1 MCILHASGRD
11 GKMRAFPSLGFA
23 QSGYFYKVLRMS
35 PLHGRLFATIV
46 PLALLVAGSHAA
58 DSASTITSVERS
70 PGGVLKL
77 TLKLP
82 ESRYAVVQRSQSL
95 AGPWKPVAIVRGAAD
110 PVVTRDNA
118 PLGDTGFMRAILHDV
133 TSPVDTDGDGIDD
146 IAELDSPGTL
156 NPLNSAPAIAAVN
169 GATQIPDRASYESLS
184 HRDNFPGAQNI
195 REVKFVIFGVDTD
208 SPELYFVD
216 SNTHTYHFR
225 FAVAVGRYSNNSS
238 FSADT
243 YFTNINR
250 KNLAGSIVAHDNY
263 LDPEGRQGI
272 YTVEFWP
279 TDPVAFR
286 FVEKA
291 FSLITAG
298 MPFLDGNIAY
308 HPASETQRGVL
319 QSEAAQYAQT
329 NIRTIFA
336 EELFGNVT
344 YSALNPG
351 ECFGRLR
358 YITGTETLSVRDVAI
373 LRTIPNDL
381 THVAGI
387 ITETQQ
393 TPLSHINLK
402 AKQNGTPNAFLL
414 EASSHPEIAPLLGEN
429 VYLKI
434 GPDGFEIRSATQI
447 EVDTYFDT
455 IRPDTPQTP
464 IRDLSQTTIE
474 PLSEIGF
481 EDAPAFGSKSA
492 NVGEL
497 QDFLPAVTP
506 DGFAVPF
513 YFYDEFM
520 KFNGFYAEAEAM
532 MADATFQTDP
542 ATREAALEAFRK
554 RIAKYGVVPYWMST
568 ALGDIQETFPA
579 SLSIRFR
586 SSTNNED
593 LEGFNG
599 AGLYD
604 SYSHH
609 PNEGHF
615 VKSAKQVWA
624 GLWTYRAFE
633 EREFWRIDHATA
645 AMGILIHPNYSAEVA
660 NGVGVTKNPY
670 LPGAG
675 WDGHYMNVQVG
686 ENLITNPEP
695 GSLPDEFTIA
705 NLSGGGGF
713 EIQYIRHSNLI
724 PDGETVMTRDQALA
738 LRGHM
743 ASLHSRFKSLYN
755 GDSNFAMEIE
765 FKITAA
771 GEIVIKQARPWV
783 D

>member
-1 MCILHASGRD
+1 MILLPGR
-11 GKMRAFPSLGFA
+11 F
-23 QSGYFYKVLRMS
+23 
-35 PLHGRLFATIV
+35 FATAFL
-46 PLALLVAGSHAA
+46 PFSLLIAGANA
-58 DSASTITSVERS
+58 DVSTSPIRTVDRS

-77 TLKLP
+77 TLDLP
-82 ESRYAVVQRSQSL
+82 EDRYAIIQRSQSI
-95 AGPWKPVAIVRGAAD
+95 AGPWKPVAIVRGAID
-110 PVVTRDNA
+110 PVEVRDNA
-118 PLGDTGFMRAILHDV
+118 PFGQSGYMRTGLHDV
-133 TSPVDTDGDGIDD
+133 ASPVDTDGDGIND
-146 IAELDSPGTL
+146 IAELESPGTQ
-156 NPLNSAPAIAAVN
+156 NPLNPAPVITARN
-169 GATQIPDRASYESLS
+169 GVTQLPDRAKYEELS

-195 REVKFVIFGVDTD
+195 REVKFVIFGIHTD
-208 SPELYFVD
+208 SPELYFVN
-216 SNTHTYHFR
+216 SKTHIYHSA
-225 FAVAVGRYSNNSS
+225 FAMGVGRYNSNGA
-238 FSADT
+238 FSNDT
-243 YFTNINR
+243 YFTNTNR

-272 YTVEFWP
+272 YTFEFWP

-291 FSLITAG
+291 FTLITAG

-308 HPASETQRGVL
+308 HPASETQRGL
-319 QSEAAQYAQT
+319 LETEAAEYAET

-336 EELFGNVT
+336 EELFGNVS

-358 YITGTETLSVRDVAI
+358 LITGTETVSVRDVVI

-381 THVAGI
+381 SHVSGI
-387 ITETQQ
+387 LTETQQ

-414 EASSHPEIAPLLGEN
+414 EASAHPEIAPLLGEN

-434 GPDGFEIRSATQI
+434 GPDGFEIRAASQG
-447 EVDTYFDT
+447 EVDNYFNS
-455 IRPDTPQTP
+455 IRPTTPQIP
-464 IRDLSQTTIE
+464 IRNLSQTAIK
-474 PLSEIGF
+474 PLSDIGF

-492 NVGEL
+492 NLAEL
-497 QDFLPAVTP
+497 SSFLPAVTP
-506 DGFAVPF
+506 EGFAVPF

-520 KFNGFYAEAEAM
+520 KFNGFYAEAATM
-532 MADATFQTDP
+532 MADPTFQTDP
-542 ATREAALEAFRK
+542 VTREAALKAFRK
-554 RIAKYGVVPYWMST
+554 RITKYGVLPYWIST
-568 ALGDIQETFPA
+568 ALSDIQQSFPA
-579 SLSIRFR
+579 SRSIRFR

-599 AGLYD
+599 AGLYE

-615 VKSAKQVWA
+615 AKSAKQVWA

-633 EREFWRIDHATA
+633 EREFWRIDHMTA
-645 AMGILIHPNYSAEVA
+645 AMGILVHPNYSAEKA

-670 LPGAG
+670 LPGPG

-705 NLSGGGGF
+705 NLTFDNAF

-724 PDGETVMTRDQALA
+724 PAGETVMTRAQALQ
-738 LRGHM
+738 LRSNM
-743 ASLHSRFKSLYN
+743 ATLHNRFKTLYRGN
-755 GDSNFAMEIE
+755 STFAMEIE
-765 FKITAA
+765 FKITAT
-771 GEIVIKQARPWV
+771 GDIIIKQARPWV

>member
-1 MCILHASGRD
+1 
-11 GKMRAFPSLGFA
+11 
-23 QSGYFYKVLRMS
+23 MS
-35 PLHGRLFATIV
+35 CLHGQFLTNAILPF
-46 PLALLVAGSHAA
+46 ALLVAVSQG
-58 DSASTITSVERS
+58 DESASTITSVDES
-70 PGGVLKL
+70 PGGVLQL
-77 TLKLP
+77 TLDLP

-95 AGPWKPVAIVRGAAD
+95 NGPWKPVAIVRGALA
-110 PVVTRDNA
+110 PIEVRDNA
-118 PLGDTGFMRAILHDV
+118 PFRRSGFMRTVLHDV
-133 TSPVDTDGDGIDD
+133 TSPIDTDGDGIDD
-146 IAELDSPGTL
+146 IAELASPGIR
-156 NPLNSAPAIAAVN
+156 NPLNPAPVITKRN
-169 GATQIPDRASYESLS
+169 GATQLPDRASYEELS

-195 REVKFVIFGVDTD
+195 REVKFVIFGVHTD
-208 SPELYFVD
+208 SPELYFVN
-216 SNTHTYHFR
+216 SKTHTYHSS
-225 FAVAVGRYSNNSS
+225 FAIGVGRYNNNSS
-238 FSADT
+238 FSGDT
-243 YFTNINR
+243 YFTNTNR

-263 LDPEGRQGI
+263 LDPKGRQGI
-272 YTVEFWP
+272 YTFEFWP

-291 FSLITAG
+291 HILITSG

-308 HPASETQRGVL
+308 HPASETQRAVL
-319 QSEAAQYAQT
+319 RSEESQYAQT

-336 EELFGNVT
+336 EELFGNLT

-351 ECFGRLR
+351 ESYGRLR
-358 YITGTETLSVRDVAI
+358 LFTGTETLSVRDIVI
-373 LRTIPNDL
+373 LQTIPNDI

-387 ITETQQ
+387 ITETPQ

-402 AKQNGTPNAFLL
+402 AKQNDTPNAFVRG
-414 EASSHPEIAPLLGEN
+414 ASTHPDITPLLGQN
-429 VYLKI
+429 VRFEVTS
-434 GPDGFEIRSATQI
+434 DGFVMEATSQA
-447 EVDTYFDT
+447 EVENYLELK
-455 IRPDTPQTP
+455 RPNSTQSP
-464 IRDLSQTTIE
+464 IPDLSRKTIE

-481 EDAPAFGSKSA
+481 EDGTAFGSKAS
-492 NVGEL
+492 NLGEL
-497 QDFLPAVTP
+497 QRFLPTITP
-506 DGFAVPF
+506 EGFAVPF

-520 KFNGFYAEAEAM
+520 KFNGFYAASEAM
-532 MADATFQTDP
+532 MADSEFQADP
-542 ATREAALEAFRK
+542 ATREAALKAFRK
-554 RIAKYGVVPYWMST
+554 SITKYGVLPYWMST
-568 ALGDIQETFPA
+568 ALSDIQETFPA

-599 AGLYD
+599 AGLYE

-615 VKSAKQVWA
+615 AKSAKQVWA

-633 EREFWRIDHATA
+633 EREFWRVDHASA
-645 AMGILIHPNYSAEVA
+645 AMGILIHPNYSAEEA

-705 NLSGGGGF
+705 NLTFDNAF

-724 PDGETVMTRDQALA
+724 PEGETVMSREQALQ
-738 LRGHM
+738 LRGYM
-743 ASLHSRFKSLYN
+743 ATLHNRFRSLYRGN
-755 GDSNFAMEIE
+755 STFAMEIE

-771 GEIVIKQARPWV
+771 GGIVIKQARPWV

>member
-1 MCILHASGRD
+1 MVP
-11 GKMRAFPSLGFA
+11 F
-23 QSGYFYKVLRMS
+23 
-35 PLHGRLFATIV
+35 HGRFLAT
-46 PLALLVAGSHAA
+46 ALLPFALLIATSHAD
-58 DSASTITSVERS
+58 DSASPITSVDES

-77 TLKLP
+77 ILDLP
-82 ESRYAVVQRSQSL
+82 ESRYAVVERSQSPL
-95 AGPWKPVAIVRGAAD
+95 GPWKSVAIVRGAAT
-110 PVVTRDNA
+110 PVEVRDNA
-118 PLGDTGFMRAILHDV
+118 PFGRHGFMRTVLHDV
-133 TSPVDTDGDGIDD
+133 ASPVDTDGDGTND
-146 IAELDSPGTL
+146 ITELESPGIL
-156 NPLNSAPAIAAVN
+156 NPLNPAPVITARN
-169 GATQIPDRASYESLS
+169 GTTQLPDRAKYEELS

-195 REVKFVIFGVDTD
+195 REVKFVIFGINTD
-208 SPELYFVD
+208 SPELYFVN
-216 SNTHTYHFR
+216 SKTHIYHSA
-225 FAVAVGRYSNNSS
+225 FAMGVGRYSSNSS
-238 FSADT
+238 FSNDT
-243 YFTNINR
+243 YFTNTNR

-272 YTVEFWP
+272 YTFEFWP

-308 HPASETQRGVL
+308 HPASETQRGL
-319 QSEAAQYAQT
+319 LETEAADYAQT

-336 EELFGNVT
+336 EQLFGNVS

-351 ECFGRLR
+351 ECYGRLR
-358 YITGTETLSVRDVAI
+358 LITGTETVSVRDVVI

-381 THVAGI
+381 SHVSGI
-387 ITETQQ
+387 LTETQQ

-414 EASSHPEIAPLLGEN
+414 EASAHPEIAPLLGEN
-429 VYLKI
+429 VYLKV
-434 GPDGFEIRSATQI
+434 GPDGFEIRAATQS

-455 IRPDTPQTP
+455 IRPTIPQLP
-464 IRDLSQTTIE
+464 IRNLNQTTIE
-474 PLSEIGF
+474 SLSDIGF
-481 EDAPAFGSKSA
+481 ENADAFGSKSA
-492 NVGEL
+492 NLAEL
-497 QDFLPAVTP
+497 SSFLPAVTP

-520 KFNGFYAEAEAM
+520 KFNGYYAEAEKM

-554 RIAKYGVVPYWMST
+554 RITKFGVLPYWLST
-568 ALGDIQETFPA
+568 ALSDIQETFPA
-579 SLSIRFR
+579 SRSIRFR

-615 VKSAKQVWA
+615 AKSAKQVWA

-633 EREFWRIDHATA
+633 EREFWRIDHMTA
-645 AMGILIHPNYSAEVA
+645 AMGILIHPNYSAEEA

-670 LPGAG
+670 LPGPG
-675 WDGHYMNVQVG
+675 WVGHYMNVQVG

-705 NLSGGGGF
+705 NLSGNGGY

-724 PDGETVMTRDQALA
+724 PDGETVMTREQALE
-738 LRGHM
+738 LRGYM
-743 ASLHSRFKSLYN
+743 ANLHNRFKTLYRGN
-755 GDSNFAMEIE
+755 STFAMEIE
-765 FKITAA
+765 YKITAT
-771 GEIVIKQARPWV
+771 GDIIIKQARPWV

>member
-1 MCILHASGRD
+1 M
-11 GKMRAFPSLGFA
+11 FP
-23 QSGYFYKVLRMS
+23 Y
-35 PLHGRLFATIV
+35 HGRFLGTIV
-46 PLALLVAGSHAA
+46 SLALVIAGSHA
-58 DSASTITSVERS
+58 DELASTITSVERS

-77 TLKLP
+77 TLDLP

-95 AGPWKPVAIVRGAAD
+95 DGPWKPVSIVRGGAD
-110 PVVTRDNA
+110 PVETRDNA
-118 PLGDTGFMRAILHDV
+118 PTGRSGFMRAVLHDV
-133 TSPVDTDGDGIDD
+133 ASPVDTDGDGTDD
-146 IAELDSPGTL
+146 ITELESPATL
-156 NPLNSAPAIAAVN
+156 NPLNPAPAISAIN
-169 GATQIPDRASYESLS
+169 GATQIPNRASYEAMS

-195 REVKFVIFGVDTD
+195 REVKFVIFGVNTD
-208 SPELYFVD
+208 SPELYFVN
-216 SNTHTYHFR
+216 SNTHIYHYL
-225 FAVAVGRYSNNSS
+225 FAVALGRYSGNSA
-238 FSADT
+238 FSNDT
-243 YFTNINR
+243 YFTNSSR

-263 LDPEGRQGI
+263 IDGKGRQGI
-272 YTVEFWP
+272 YTIEFWP

-291 FSLITAG
+291 FRLITTG

-308 HPASETQRGVL
+308 HPASETQRALL
-319 QSEAAQYAQT
+319 QSERAEYART

-358 YITGTETLSVRDVAI
+358 LITGTETVSVRDIVI

-381 THVAGI
+381 THVSGI
-387 ITETQQ
+387 LTETQQ

-414 EASSHPEIAPLLGEN
+414 QASSHPEIAPLLGQD

-434 GPDGFEIRSATQI
+434 GPDGFEIRPATQT
-447 EVDTYFDT
+447 EVDAYFDA
-455 IRPDTPQTP
+455 IRPDTQQSP
-464 IRDLSQTTIE
+464 IRDLSRTSIE

-481 EDAPAFGSKSA
+481 EDTPAFGSKSA
-492 NVGEL
+492 NLGEL
-497 QDFLPAVTP
+497 RSFLPAVTP

-532 MADATFQTDP
+532 MADADFQADP

-554 RIAKYGVVPYWMST
+554 RITKFGVLPYWMST
-568 ALGDIQETFPA
+568 ALSDVQETFPA

-609 PNEGHF
+609 PDEGHF
-615 VKSAKQVWA
+615 AKSAKQVWA
-624 GLWTYRAFE
+624 GLWSYRAFE

-645 AMGILIHPNYSAEVA
+645 AMGILIHPNYSAEQA

-670 LPGAG
+670 LPGPG
-675 WDGHYMNVQVG
+675 WVGHYVNVQIG

-695 GSLPDEFTIA
+695 GSLPEEFTIA
-705 NLSGGGGF
+705 NLSGSGGF
-713 EIQYIRHSNLI
+713 EIQYIRRSNLL
-724 PDGETVMTRDQALA
+724 PEGETVMSRAQALQ
-738 LRGHM
+738 LRGYM
-743 ASLHSRFKSLYN
+743 ATLHDRFRSLYRGN
-755 GDSNFAMEIE
+755 STFAMEIE

-771 GEIVIKQARPWV
+771 GEIIIKQARPWV

>member
-1 MCILHASGRD
+1 M
-11 GKMRAFPSLGFA
+11 
-23 QSGYFYKVLRMS
+23 VLS
-35 PLHGRLFATIV
+35 HGHFLAAALLPF
-46 PLALLVAGSHAA
+46 ALLVAGLHA
-58 DSASTITSVERS
+58 DESASTITSVDKS

-77 TLKLP
+77 TLDLP
-82 ESRYAVVQRSQSL
+82 ENRYAIVQRSQSL
-95 AGPWKPVAIVRGAAD
+95 TGPWRPVAIIRGDSD
-110 PVVTRDNA
+110 PVETRDNA
-118 PLGDTGFMRAILHDV
+118 PFRNTGFMRLVLRDI
-133 TSPVDTDGDGIDD
+133 TSPADTDGDGIDD
-146 IAELDSPGTL
+146 ITELESPGTL
-156 NPLNSAPAIAAVN
+156 NPLNPAPTIAAVN
-169 GATQIPDRASYESLS
+169 GATQILDRNNYESLS

-195 REVKFVIFGVDTD
+195 REVKFVIFGVHTD

-216 SNTHTYHFR
+216 SNRHTYHSS
-225 FAVAVGRYSNNSS
+225 FAMAVGRYNSNSS
-238 FSADT
+238 FSSDT
-243 YFTNINR
+243 YFTNTNR

-263 LDPEGRQGI
+263 LDGEGRQGV
-272 YTVEFWP
+272 YTMEFWP

-291 FSLITAG
+291 YALITAG
-298 MPFLDGNIAY
+298 MPFLDGNMAY

-319 QSEAAQYAQT
+319 KSEELEYGQT

-336 EELFGNVT
+336 EELFGNVV

-351 ECFGRLR
+351 ESYGRLR
-358 YITGTETLSVRDVAI
+358 VFTGTETLSVRDIVI
-373 LRTIPNDL
+373 LQTIPNDI

-387 ITETQQ
+387 ITESPQ

-402 AKQNGTPNAFLL
+402 AKQNDTPNAFVLG
-414 EASSHPEIAPLLGEN
+414 AATHPDIAPLIGQN
-429 VYLKI
+429 VRLEI
-434 GPDGFEIRSATQI
+434 TSDGFVIEVATQAD
-447 EVDTYFDT
+447 VDNYLEAK
-455 IRPDTPQTP
+455 RPVATQTP
-464 IRDLSQTTIE
+464 IPDLTRTMIE

-481 EDAPAFGSKSA
+481 ADGTAFGSKAA
-492 NVGEL
+492 NLGEL
-497 QDFLPAVTP
+497 KNILPTVTP
-506 DGFAVPF
+506 AGFAVPF

-520 KFNGFYAEAEAM
+520 KFNGFYAESETM
-532 MADATFQTDP
+532 MADPKFQNDP
-542 ATREAALEAFRK
+542 ATREAALKAFRK
-554 RIAKYGVVPYWMST
+554 RITKFGVLPHWLST
-568 ALGDIQETFPA
+568 ALSDIQETFPA

-599 AGLYD
+599 AGLYE

-615 VKSAKQVWA
+615 AKSAKQVWA

-633 EREFWRIDHATA
+633 EREFWRVDHASA
-645 AMGILIHPNYSAEVA
+645 AMGILIHPNYSAEEA

-675 WDGHYMNVQVG
+675 WEGHYMNVQVG

-724 PDGETVMTRDQALA
+724 PEGETVMTRDQTLK
-738 LRGHM
+738 LRGYM
-743 ASLHSRFKSLYN
+743 ASLHNRFKTLYRGN
-755 GDSNFAMEIE
+755 ATFAMEIE

-771 GEIVIKQARPWV
+771 GEIIIKQARPWV

>member
-1 MCILHASGRD
+1 MPHLQGRFLAAAILP
-11 GKMRAFPSLGFA
+11 F
-23 QSGYFYKVLRMS
+23 
-35 PLHGRLFATIV
+35 
-46 PLALLVAGSHAA
+46 ALLVAGLHA
-58 DSASTITSVERS
+58 DELASTITSVDQS
-70 PGGVLKL
+70 PGGVLQL
-77 TLKLP
+77 TLDLP
-82 ESRYAVVQRSQSL
+82 ESRYAIVQRSQSL
-95 AGPWKPVAIVRGAAD
+95 TGPWKPIAIVRGNPD

-118 PLGDTGFMRAILHDV
+118 QLGGKGFMRLVLRDV
-133 TSPVDTDGDGIDD
+133 TSPADTDADGIDD
-146 IAELDSPGTL
+146 IAELASPGTL
-156 NPLNSAPAIAAVN
+156 NPLNPAPAITAVN

-216 SNTHTYHFR
+216 SNTHPYHYR
-225 FAVAVGRYSNNSS
+225 FAVAAGRYSNNSS
-238 FSADT
+238 FSSDT
-243 YFTNINR
+243 YFTNTNR

-263 LDPEGRQGI
+263 LDREGRQGI
-272 YTVEFWP
+272 YTLEFWP

-291 FSLITAG
+291 YSLITAG
-298 MPFLDGNIAY
+298 MPFLDGNMAY
-308 HPASETQRGVL
+308 HPASETQRAVL
-319 QSEAAQYAQT
+319 QSETSEYAQT

-351 ECFGRLR
+351 ESYGRLR
-358 YITGTETLSVRDVAI
+358 LFTGTETLSVRDIVI
-373 LRTIPNDL
+373 LQTIPNDI

-387 ITETQQ
+387 ITETPQ

-402 AKQNGTPNAFLL
+402 AKQNDTPNAFVLG
-414 EASSHPEIAPLLGEN
+414 ASTHPDIEPLLGQN
-429 VYLKI
+429 VRLEI
-434 GPDGFEIRSATQI
+434 TSDGFVIEAASQADVENYLEAKRPVAT
-447 EVDTYFDT
+447 
-455 IRPDTPQTP
+455 QTP
-464 IRDLSQTTIE
+464 IPDLTRTTIE
-474 PLSEIGF
+474 PLSGIGF
-481 EDAPAFGSKSA
+481 EDGTAFGSKAA
-492 NVGEL
+492 NLGEL
-497 QDFLPAVTP
+497 RSFLPGVTP
-506 DGFAVPF
+506 AGFAVPF

-520 KFNGFYAEAEAM
+520 KFNGFYAESEAM
-532 MADATFQTDP
+532 MADLAFQTDP
-542 ATREAALEAFRK
+542 ATREAALKAFRK
-554 RIAKYGVVPYWMST
+554 RITKYGVLPSWMSI
-568 ALGDIQETFPA
+568 ALGEIQAKFPA

-599 AGLYD
+599 AGLYE

-609 PNEGHF
+609 PGEGHF
-615 VKSAKQVWA
+615 AKSAKQVWA

-633 EREFWRIDHATA
+633 EREFWRVDHASA
-645 AMGILIHPNYSAEVA
+645 AMGILIHPNYSAEEA

-675 WDGHYMNVQVG
+675 WVGHYMNVQVG

-724 PDGETVMTRDQALA
+724 PAGETVMSRDQTLK
-738 LRGHM
+738 LRGYM
-743 ASLHSRFKSLYN
+743 ATLHNRFKTLYRGN
-755 GDSNFAMEIE
+755 SNFAMEIE
-765 FKITAA
+765 FKVTAA
-771 GEIVIKQARPWV
+771 GDLVIKQARPWV

>member
-1 MCILHASGRD
+1 MLRN
-11 GKMRAFPSLGFA
+11 MSL
-23 QSGYFYKVLRMS
+23 Y
-35 PLHGRLFATIV
+35 HGRFLGTIV
-46 PLALLVAGSHAA
+46 SLTLMMAGSHA
-58 DSASTITSVERS
+58 DELASTITSVERS
-70 PGGVLKL
+70 PGGVLEL
-77 TLKLP
+77 TLDLP
-82 ESRYAVVQRSQSL
+82 ETRYAVIQRSSGL
-95 AGPWKPVAIVRGAAD
+95 SGPWKSIAIVRGAPA
-110 PVVTRDNA
+110 PVVVRDNA
-118 PLGDTGFMRAILHDV
+118 PLGNSGFMRAVLHDV
-133 TSPVDTDGDGIDD
+133 ASPVDTDADGVDD
-146 IAELDSPGTL
+146 IAELESPGTL
-156 NPLNSAPAIAAVN
+156 NPLNPAPAITERN
-169 GATQIPDRASYESLS
+169 GATQLPDRDSYESLS

-208 SPELYFVD
+208 SPELYFVN
-216 SNTHTYHFR
+216 SNTHIYHSA
-225 FAVAVGRYSNNSS
+225 FAMGVGRYSSNSA
-238 FSADT
+238 FSRDT
-243 YFTNINR
+243 YFTNTNR
-250 KNLAGSIVAHDNY
+250 RNLAGSIVAHDNY

-272 YTVEFWP
+272 YTIEFWP

-308 HPASETQRGVL
+308 HPASETQRAL
-319 QSEAAQYAQT
+319 RQSEASEYAQT

-336 EELFGNVT
+336 EDLFGNVT

-358 YITGTETLSVRDVAI
+358 LITGTETVSIRDIVI

-381 THVAGI
+381 SHVAGI
-387 ITETQQ
+387 LTETQQ

-414 EASSHPEIAPLLGEN
+414 EASSHPEIAPLLGQN
-429 VYLKI
+429 VYLSI
-434 GPDGFEIRSATQI
+434 GPDGFEIRAATQS
-447 EVDTYFDT
+447 EVDDYFDA

-464 IRDLSQTTIE
+464 IRDLSHTTIE

-492 NVGEL
+492 NLGEL
-497 QDFLPAVTP
+497 RSFLPAVTP

-520 KFNGFYAEAEAM
+520 KFNGFYEEAEAM
-532 MADATFQTDP
+532 MADTTFQTSP
-542 ATREAALEAFRK
+542 ATREAVLEAFRK
-554 RIAKYGVVPYWMST
+554 RIKKFGVLPYWMST
-568 ALGDIQETFPA
+568 ALSDVQETFPA

-609 PNEGHF
+609 PDEGHF
-615 VKSAKQVWA
+615 AKSAKQVWA

-645 AMGILIHPNYSAEVA
+645 AMGILIHPNYSAEEA

-670 LPGAG
+670 LPGPG
-675 WDGHYMNVQVG
+675 WVGHYVNVQVG

-705 NLSGGGGF
+705 DLSGASSF

-724 PDGETVMTRDQALA
+724 PEGETVMSRAQALR
-738 LRGHM
+738 LRGYM
-743 ASLHSRFKSLYN
+743 AHTPQPLQIPLQRQLQLRH
-755 GDSNFAMEIE
+755 GDRI
-765 FKITAA
+765 
-771 GEIVIKQARPWV
+771 QDHRCW
-783 D
+783 

>member
-1 MCILHASGRD
+1 
-11 GKMRAFPSLGFA
+11 
-23 QSGYFYKVLRMS
+23 MS
-35 PLHGRLFATIV
+35 PLQGRLFATIV
-46 PLALLVAGSHAA
+46 SAVLTIAGSHAQE
-58 DSASTITSVERS
+58 SASVISTVESS

-77 TLKLP
+77 TLDLP
-82 ESRYAVVQRSQSL
+82 EDQYAVIQRSRDL
-95 AGPWKPVAIVRGAAD
+95 DGPWKSIAIVRGAPT
-110 PVVTRDNA
+110 PVEVRDNA
-118 PLGDTGFMRAILHDV
+118 PLGESGFMRAILHDV
-133 TSPVDTDGDGIDD
+133 ASPVDTDGDGTND
-146 IAELDSPGTL
+146 IIELASPGTL
-156 NPLNSAPAIAAVN
+156 NPLNPAPTITAVN
-169 GATQIPDRASYESLS
+169 GATQLPDRASYESLS

-195 REVKFVIFGVDTD
+195 REVKFVIFDVHTD
-208 SPELYFVD
+208 SPELYFVN
-216 SNTHTYHFR
+216 SNTHIYHSA
-225 FAVAVGRYSNNSS
+225 FAMGVGRYSSNSA
-238 FSADT
+238 FSRDT
-243 YFTNINR
+243 YFTNTNR
-250 KNLAGSIVAHDNY
+250 RNLAGSIVAHDNY

-272 YTVEFWP
+272 YTFEFWP

-291 FSLITAG
+291 FCLITAG

-308 HPASETQRGVL
+308 HPASETQRGL
-319 QSEAAQYAQT
+319 LEEESAEYEQT

-358 YITGTETLSVRDVAI
+358 LISGTETVSIRDVVI

-381 THVAGI
+381 SHVSGI

-414 EASSHPEIAPLLGEN
+414 EASDHPDIAPLLGEN
-429 VYLKI
+429 VHLSI
-434 GPDGFEIRSATQI
+434 GPDGFEIRAASQE
-447 EVDTYFDT
+447 EVDNYFDT

-464 IRDLSQTTIE
+464 IRDLSHTTIE

-481 EDAPAFGSKSA
+481 EDAPAFGSKAA
-492 NVGEL
+492 NLAEL
-497 QDFLPAVTP
+497 RSFLPSATP

-520 KFNGFYAEAEAM
+520 KFNGYYAEAEAM

-542 ATREAALEAFRK
+542 VTREATLEAFRR
-554 RIAKYGVVPYWMST
+554 RIIRFGVLPYWMST
-568 ALGDIQETFPA
+568 ALSDMQEAFPA

-609 PNEGHF
+609 PDEGHF
-615 VKSAKQVWA
+615 AKSAKQVWA

-645 AMGILIHPNYSAEVA
+645 AMGILVHPNYSAEKA

-670 LPGAG
+670 LPGPG
-675 WDGHYMNVQVG
+675 WVGHYMNVQVG

-705 NLSGGGGF
+705 NLSGNGGF

-724 PDGETVMTRDQALA
+724 PDGETVMTRAQALE
-738 LRGHM
+738 LRNHM
-743 ASLHSRFKSLYN
+743 ATLHSRFRTLYN
-755 GDSNFAMEIE
+755 GNSAFAMEIE

-771 GEIVIKQARPWV
+771 GDIIIKQARPWV

>member
-1 MCILHASGRD
+1 MLS
-11 GKMRAFPSLGFA
+11 
-23 QSGYFYKVLRMS
+23 
-35 PLHGRLFATIV
+35 LHGRFLANAILPF
-46 PLALLVAGSHAA
+46 ALLVAESHA
-58 DSASTITSVERS
+58 DESASTITSVDES
-70 PGGVLKL
+70 PGGVLQL
-77 TLKLP
+77 TLDLP

-95 AGPWKPVAIVRGAAD
+95 TGPWKSVAIVRGALA
-110 PVVTRDNA
+110 PVEVRDNA
-118 PLGDTGFMRAILHDV
+118 PFARSGFMRTVLHDV
-133 TSPVDTDGDGIDD
+133 ASPVDTDGDGTDD
-146 IAELDSPGTL
+146 IAELASPGTR
-156 NPLNSAPAIAAVN
+156 NPLNPAPVITARN
-169 GATQIPDRASYESLS
+169 GATQLPDRASYEELS

-195 REVKFVIFGVDTD
+195 REVKFVIFGVHTD
-208 SPELYFVD
+208 SPELYFVN
-216 SNTHTYHFR
+216 SKTHTYHSS
-225 FAVAVGRYSNNSS
+225 FAIGVGRYSNNSS
-238 FSADT
+238 FSGDT
-243 YFTNINR
+243 YFTNTNR

-263 LDPEGRQGI
+263 LDPKGRQGI
-272 YTVEFWP
+272 YTFEFWP

-291 FSLITAG
+291 HSLITSG

-308 HPASETQRGVL
+308 HPASETQRAVL
-319 QSEAAQYAQT
+319 RSEESQYAQT

-351 ECFGRLR
+351 ESYGRLR
-358 YITGTETLSVRDVAI
+358 LFTGTETLSVRDIVI
-373 LRTIPNDL
+373 LQTIPNDI

-387 ITETQQ
+387 ITETPQ

-402 AKQNGTPNAFLL
+402 AKQNDTPNAFVRG
-414 EASSHPEIAPLLGEN
+414 ASTHPDIAPLLGQN
-429 VYLKI
+429 VRFQVTS
-434 GPDGFEIRSATQI
+434 DGFIMEAASQADV
-447 EVDTYFDT
+447 ENYLEAK
-455 IRPDTPQTP
+455 RPDSTQTP
-464 IRDLSQTTIE
+464 IPDFTRKTIA
-474 PLSEIGF
+474 PLSEIDF
-481 EDAPAFGSKSA
+481 EDGTAFGSKAS
-492 NVGEL
+492 NLGEL
-497 QDFLPAVTP
+497 QSFLPAVTP
-506 DGFAVPF
+506 EGFAVPF

-520 KFNGFYAEAEAM
+520 KFNGFYAASEAM
-532 MADATFQTDP
+532 MADPEFQTDP
-542 ATREAALEAFRK
+542 ASRETALKAFRK
-554 RIAKYGVVPYWMST
+554 NITKYGILPHWMST
-568 ALGDIQETFPA
+568 ALSDIQETFPA

-599 AGLYD
+599 AGLYE

-609 PNEGHF
+609 PDEGHF
-615 VKSAKQVWA
+615 AKSAKQVWA

-633 EREFWRIDHATA
+633 EREFWRVDHASA
-645 AMGILIHPNYSAEVA
+645 AMGILIHPNYSAEEA

-705 NLSGGGGF
+705 NLTFDNAF

-724 PDGETVMTRDQALA
+724 TEGETVMSREQALQ
-738 LRGHM
+738 LRGYM
-743 ASLHSRFKSLYN
+743 ATLHNRFRSLYRGN
-755 GDSNFAMEIE
+755 SAFAMEIE
-765 FKITAA
+765 FKITAV